1 MRRTLSFKPTFLA
14 FPLLMAAVL
23 SGCASSDAPAE
34 QTAPS
39 AVSPSAA
46 GSSAPLSTSQD
57 QTVQE
62 LGEIGTRQSGNKDV
76 EVTLNNVVANDATMT
91 VNFTMT
97 NNEKSGNK
105 QVKDRFNNG
114 LREAEGAEGTADT
127 FSADGVYVVTEEKKR
142 YLVGRDE
149 NGVCACS
156 GNLSNMF
163 VNSGG
168 SMTLSAI
175 FAAPPE
181 QISTVDVFIPT
192 VGTFTDVPLE
202 RR

>member
-1 MRRTLSFKPTFLA
+1 MRRTLPFKPTLLA
-14 FPLLMAAVL
+14 CSLLMAGLL
-23 SGCASSDAPAE
+23 SGCAGSDAPAD

-39 AVSPSAA
+39 NVPSSAAVS
-46 GSSAPLSTSQD
+46 SSALSSSPDLTA
-57 QTVQE
+57 QE
-62 LGEIGTRQSGNKDV
+62 LGAVGTRPSGKKDV

-97 NNEKSGNK
+97 NNEESGNV

-142 YLVGRDE
+142 YLVGRDDK
-149 NGVCACS
+149 GVCACS

-168 SMTLSAI
+168 SMTFSAV